1 MPPSSPSTPG
11 ARSRHARRTIRR
23 CLAIALAVGA
33 CAVSL
38 LLIAPVR
45 QHAANGGRGS
55 TAAPLYATGNLLR
68 QSQDTRAQ
76 EVNWKDCLEPK
87 DAGTPMTKEQFL
99 QQAPARCAPSS
110 SARIMEAPR
119 MRRTSRKHSA
129 LDTSWKSTLLL
140 PGYTYTGCAGGSGFD
155 PLLHCMVF
163 NMRLSTR
170 RSVSRRQNQA
180 RIIASHTW

>member
-23 CLAIALAVGA
+23 CIAIALAVGA
-33 CAVSL
+33 CAISL

-45 QHAANGGRGS
+45 QHAADGGRGS
-55 TAAPLYATGNLLR
+55 KAAPLYATGSLLR

-99 QQAPARCAPSS
+99 QQAPARCAPSTLS
-110 SARIMEAPR
+110 SHVEAPR
-119 MRRTSRKHSA
+119 MRRTSGKKAAR
-129 LDTSWKSTLLL
+129 DTWNFNTSS
-140 PGYTYTGCAGGSGFD
+140 SG
-155 PLLHCMVF
+155 LH
-163 NMRLSTR
+163 
-170 RSVSRRQNQA
+170 
-180 RIIASHTW
+180 